1 MLLLLYSLVSTVL
14 AFTAAGASS
23 RHDAAALLA
32 FKAAAIGTGA
42 TALASWNGSA
52 AGLCTTWEGVTCGRH
67 GRVVSL
73 RLPSL
78 GLSGTLSPA
87 IGDLPRLQTL
97 DLCSNW
103 LHGGIPAS
111 LGRLRHLQ
119 TLDLRVNTFSGELPG
134 NLTACKNLKSLLLS
148 SNRLTGRVPAELA
161 DALPLRLQVLYL
173 NNNSFTGP
181 LPASLSNLTSL
192 RRLILGINGFE
203 GPIPHDLGRDN
214 WLRGSIPADIHVK
227 LPRLQYLA
235 LFENLF
241 SGTIPSSISNL
252 TDLQGLELSKNGFSG
267 FVPRDLGRLKSLW
280 NLQLDGNS
288 LQAGR
293 TEGWEFMDS
302 LTNCRWLK
310 VLALSYNNFTG
321 DLPASVASLS
331 TTLEELYLVDLGISG
346 SIPSDIGNLI
356 GLKVLCLVN
365 TSISGVIPESIGKL
379 ENLTKLYLDN
389 NRLLG
394 FIPSSVG
401 NLTKL
406 ITLSAPNNNFGGS
419 IPRHIGKLNSLTSLD
434 FSWNY
439 LNGSI
444 PKEVFELQSLS
455 STLDLSHNS
464 LSGPLP
470 FEVGSLAN
478 LNTLSLSGNQLSGQV
493 PTTIKNCIVLETLL
507 LDSNSFQGSIPQPLG
522 DIKGLRTVNLTM
534 NKFSGAIPD
543 SLGSIHNLQH
553 LYIAHNNLS
562 SPIPTDLQNLTS
574 LSDLNLSFNDLQGEV
589 PKEGIF
595 SNMSYPS
602 IAGNKHLCGGIPRLR
617 LDPCSHPAPS
627 KSNAVRLK
635 YIRICLATTG
645 ALVFVASL
653 VTTIMLLHRR
663 PKQRQK
669 SQPRALLTE
678 EQYER
683 VSYQEL
689 FDGTKGFS
697 EQNLLG
703 KGSYGTVYKCTSID
717 EGTVTAVK
725 VFNLELSGS
734 TRSFLAECEA
744 LRRVRHRCLIRIITC
759 CSSIDRQGQE
769 FKALVFEFMPH
780 GSLNCWLHPTSDM
793 PPVTN
798 TTLSLTQ
805 RLDIAVDIV
814 DALDYLHN
822 HCQPPI
828 VHCDLKPSNILL
840 AEDMSARV
848 GDLGISRILSE
859 NASKTHLNSTNST
872 MGIRGSIGYVAPE
885 YGEGCAVSTLGDVYS
900 LGILLLEMFTGRS
913 PTDDVFRDSLDLHRF
928 CEDAFPDRILEI
940 ADPTLWAHSDTNDG
954 ITRSRVQ
961 ECLISV
967 IGLGLS
973 CSKHQPKERKPVADV
988 AVEMHAIR
996 DEAYLMF
1003 AGSLAID
1010 MEGKAEAKTAQ

>member
-203 GPIPHDLGRDN
+203 GPIPHDLGRDMP
-214 WLRGSIPADIHVK
+214 S
-227 LPRLQYLA
+227 LQYIDLCDNHMYGELPA
-235 LFENLF
+235 SLYNL
-241 SGTIPSSISNL
+241 GTIPSSISNL

-280 NLQLDGNS
+280 NLQLD
-288 LQAGR
+288 
-293 TEGWEFMDS
+293 
-302 LTNCRWLK
+302 
-310 VLALSYNNFTG
+310 
-321 DLPASVASLS
+321 ASLS

-419 IPRHIGKLNSLTSLD
+419 IPRHI
-434 FSWNY
+434 
-439 LNGSI
+439 
-444 PKEVFELQSLS
+444 
-455 STLDLSHNS
+455 
-464 LSGPLP
+464 
-470 FEVGSLAN
+470 
-478 LNTLSLSGNQLSGQV
+478 
-493 PTTIKNCIVLETLL
+493 
-507 LDSNSFQGSIPQPLG
+507 
-522 DIKGLRTVNLTM
+522 
-534 NKFSGAIPD
+534 
-543 SLGSIHNLQH
+543 
-553 LYIAHNNLS
+553 
-562 SPIPTDLQNLTS
+562 
-574 LSDLNLSFNDLQGEV
+574 
-589 PKEGIF
+589 
-595 SNMSYPS
+595 
-602 IAGNKHLCGGIPRLR
+602 
-617 LDPCSHPAPS
+617 
-627 KSNAVRLK
+627 
-635 YIRICLATTG
+635 
-645 ALVFVASL
+645 
-653 VTTIMLLHRR
+653 
-663 PKQRQK
+663 
-669 SQPRALLTE
+669 
-678 EQYER
+678 
-683 VSYQEL
+683 
-689 FDGTKGFS
+689 
-697 EQNLLG
+697 
-703 KGSYGTVYKCTSID
+703 
-717 EGTVTAVK
+717 
-725 VFNLELSGS
+725 
-734 TRSFLAECEA
+734 
-744 LRRVRHRCLIRIITC
+744 
-759 CSSIDRQGQE
+759 
-769 FKALVFEFMPH
+769 
-780 GSLNCWLHPTSDM
+780 
-793 PPVTN
+793 
-798 TTLSLTQ
+798 
-805 RLDIAVDIV
+805 
-814 DALDYLHN
+814 
-822 HCQPPI
+822 
-828 VHCDLKPSNILL
+828 
-840 AEDMSARV
+840 
-848 GDLGISRILSE
+848 
-859 NASKTHLNSTNST
+859 
-872 MGIRGSIGYVAPE
+872 E